1 MHDANVQRGR
11 KTVLL
16 PAGRTIAGAERLSVG
31 PGTRVV
37 DLTFAAT
44 INLAADWVDGNLLLP
59 PYHWLGELAAVAPIA
74 NPADSPC
81 VYWQKIHLPYGLI
94 LDRYQYGMRSVGTA
108 AHGSLSLSVYS
119 EVAGAPAVEYL
130 DARARSFHHT
140 RPVGVAE
147 VYCGDNVGLM
157 VRKTVTLP
165 AGNVWVPCCVDTFSG
180 FGVTTPDIDYF
191 SAGYVES
198 DGRSGLKVVPVP
210 AGFAEIGDIYDTAA
224 PTVPA
229 IHLMGVLP

>member
-1 MHDANVQRGR
+1 M
-11 KTVLL
+11 
-16 PAGRTIAGAERLSVG
+16 AGSERLDVG
-31 PGTRVV
+31 PGTRIV

-44 INLAADWVDGNLLLP
+44 IDLAEDWVSGALLLP
-59 PYHWLGELAAVAPIA
+59 PYHWVGGLSVIVPVA

-108 AHGSLSLSVYS
+108 AHGSLCLSVYS

-147 VYCGDNVGLM
+147 VYCGDGVGLM
-157 VRKTVTLP
+157 IHKTVELP
-165 AGNVWVPCCVDTFSG
+165 PGNVWVPCCVDTYTG

-191 SAGYVES
+191 SAGYVGS
-198 DGRSGLKVVPVP
+198 AGRSGLKVISVP
-210 AGFAEIGDIYDTAA
+210 AGFAEIGDVFDTPA
-224 PTVPA
+224 PQVPA
-229 IHLMGVLP
+229 IYLMGVLP